1 MEKSE
6 LKSLDVNVINFIL
19 QNNKATIENLCNCFD
34 VSQVNIRNVLAKIEI
49 FIKKNNIGVLLKE
62 NNEYFFENNSLNL
75 NFDYT
80 KLQTKNI
87 EKSERIAYILLKLF
101 FHKTINLTRISQ
113 ELDISRITLNG
124 DLEHIK
130 SFLKEFNLDLVSIQ
144 WRGIFLQGDPFM
156 IEKVSVL
163 FIAKLYLEG
172 YFHSNLK
179 KVVNPLVIEFF
190 RNSIDEESENKITEL
205 ANKLYIHF
213 DIQLGIVYYFFLKSI
228 LIFNLYKIKHNI
240 EFPLLKIKQ
249 NPEVN
254 EKIYKILSEEE
265 KEMIGDNITL
275 LNYYISNCINKEYIS
290 IFSFDMENI
299 LKDIFTTFN
308 LKKSNE
314 LTKNLVIFINY
325 IYFNTKFLIPSY
337 YNFGKEEGENLEK
350 DISISI
356 IEIFNRHNIPFKKEN
371 IIFLYF
377 YLKDLISE
385 SQKQNVLI
393 IDIGSLN
400 YHGKKLK
407 EKLKYLENINTVD
420 IVSYFN
426 FKVYSNKFGDEDKYE
441 TYIFIDL
448 PFEKTNNYPNKNCI
462 FISSYDLMSNT
473 LDITNLL

>member
-163 FIAKLYLEG
+163 FIAKLYLE
-172 YFHSNLK
+172 
-179 KVVNPLVIEFF
+179 
-190 RNSIDEESENKITEL
+190 
-205 ANKLYIHF
+205 
-213 DIQLGIVYYFFLKSI
+213 
-228 LIFNLYKIKHNI
+228 
-240 EFPLLKIKQ
+240 
-249 NPEVN
+249 
-254 EKIYKILSEEE
+254 
-265 KEMIGDNITL
+265 
-275 LNYYISNCINKEYIS
+275 
-290 IFSFDMENI
+290 
-299 LKDIFTTFN
+299 
-308 LKKSNE
+308 
-314 LTKNLVIFINY
+314 
-325 IYFNTKFLIPSY
+325 
-337 YNFGKEEGENLEK
+337 
-350 DISISI
+350 
-356 IEIFNRHNIPFKKEN
+356 
-371 IIFLYF
+371 
-377 YLKDLISE
+377 
-385 SQKQNVLI
+385 
-393 IDIGSLN
+393 
-400 YHGKKLK
+400 
-407 EKLKYLENINTVD
+407 
-420 IVSYFN
+420 
-426 FKVYSNKFGDEDKYE
+426 
-441 TYIFIDL
+441 
-448 PFEKTNNYPNKNCI
+448 
-462 FISSYDLMSNT
+462 
-473 LDITNLL
+473 